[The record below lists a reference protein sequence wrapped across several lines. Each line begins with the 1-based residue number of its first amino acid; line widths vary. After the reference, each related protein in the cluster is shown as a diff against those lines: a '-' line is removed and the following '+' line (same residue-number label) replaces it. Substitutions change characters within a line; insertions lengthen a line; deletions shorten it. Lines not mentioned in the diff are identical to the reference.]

1 MKRLYD
7 MKRLYGIWAVEAV
20 IAGAFVLSSLAA
32 AVSCTAGPAPKSPAL
47 EQKDAP
53 KTYAT
58 VTKDVQVI
66 AGPVRFYRK
75 PGALYLEV
83 PTQLLDQPLG
93 FAAIRVTSAGDGAPR
108 GRQID
113 TQLVS
118 WQRRGDHLVLNKHN
132 VRFRAVPESDTERA
146 LRDTFPGSPVF
157 SAPLLPLRDAP
168 SKLVVEASGLFG
180 PDLAEIVPEA
190 ARFEVVKDGAL
201 LTQLK
206 GFSDN
211 VVARVTYRLRERKDK
226 RSDSRAERRRSPLAR
241 FAVPKRLADRRF
253 TSMVVDYHF
262 YRLAD
267 DGFVG
272 READERIGAFLL
284 PFKDY
289 SRVDDRDSLFRY
301 LAIRWDVRKAD
312 PQAQLSDPV
321 RPIVFTMD
329 RSIPKKWRPLVRQGA
344 LWWNAAFERIGIRN
358 AVQVLD
364 PPEDPN
370 WDPADIRHSVIYW
383 NYGDDLL
390 FSGFAGP
397 TLVDPRNGKVLSAA
411 VHLNAEFFSF
421 ARNRY
426 LVYAWWR
433 APGSRPAHSSMDW
446 AGADGRGETWS
457 TQRCDRSAS
466 LSSQLAFARLALQ
479 ARGQARPNDEVMERF
494 VRQAFLDLVAH
505 EIGHALGFPHN
516 WKASMVSS
524 WKSVRTG
531 EVDGATPER
540 VMSASVMDYN
550 PIYIGPS
557 GAKQGDFTLTA
568 LGPYDH
574 LAVEYVYKPLAGKA
588 AEVAE
593 KLDRIAAR
601 AEIQPGLAYDG
612 GELNAIDPTSNSDD
626 LGDDPLAFADQR
638 LSILRKEV
646 LPRLAE
652 LVLAEGRDYNL
663 LRQALDAVVFSV
675 AMDYIDISARHV
687 GGQILLRRRANS
699 QASPK
704 AGPPPIRPVPAADQ
718 RRALDVLDRHVFADG
733 AFSFPPGLLA
743 ALKADL
749 LPDWNYPGRYASDY
763 DVGARMEGLYGT
775 ALATLLDPR
784 RLARVRDNE
793 RRAAGTDKAFQ
804 LPELFERLERS
815 AFSGVA
821 SPHADRRALQRVL
834 VDHLS
839 ALVLERHRHAPA
851 EVAQLAADSLRSIR
865 TRSQRHLQAVRARG
879 YARAHWRDLAMRVD
893 RVLGAQVVVPPS
905 GSLPGTGQ

>member
-1 MKRLYD
+1 MKRI
-7 MKRLYGIWAVEAV
+7 YGIWAIEAV
-20 IAGAFVLSSLAA
+20 IIGAFVSLSLAA

-47 EQKDAP
+47 EKKDAP
-53 KTYAT
+53 KTYAS
-58 VTKDVQVI
+58 VTKDAQVV
-66 AGPVRFYRK
+66 AGLVRFYRK

-93 FAAIRVTSAGDGAPR
+93 FAALRVTSAGDGAPR
-108 GRQID
+108 GRQIE

-118 WQRRGDHLVLNKHN
+118 WQRHGDHLVLNKHN
-132 VRFRAVPESDTERA
+132 VRFRAAPDSDTERA

-157 SAPLLPLRDAP
+157 SAPLLSLPDAP
-168 SKLVVEASGLFG
+168 SKLVVDASGLFG

-190 ARFEVVKDGAL
+190 AGFEVAKDGSM
-201 LTQLK
+201 LTHIK

-211 VVARVTYRLRERKDK
+211 VVARVSHRLRERKDMA
-226 RSDSRAERRRSPLAR
+226 RDSRAQRRRNPIAR

-272 READERIGAFLL
+272 READERIGTFLL

-289 SRVDDRDSLFRY
+289 SQVDDQHSLFRY

-312 PQAQLSDPV
+312 PQAQISDPV

-329 RSIPKKWRPLVRQGA
+329 RSVPKKWRPLVREGA

-364 PPEDPN
+364 PPNDPN
-370 WDPADIRHSVIYW
+370 WDPADVRHSVIYW

-421 ARNRY
+421 AQNRY

-433 APGSRPAHSSMDW
+433 APGARSAHSGMDW
-446 AGADGRGETWS
+446 AGADGSGETWG
-457 TQRCDRSAS
+457 TQSCDRSAS

-479 ARGQARPNDEVMERF
+479 ARGAARPNDEVMERF

-524 WKSVRTG
+524 WKSVSAG
-531 EVDGATPER
+531 EVDGSTPGR
-540 VMSASVMDYN
+540 MMSASVMDYN
-550 PIYIGPS
+550 PIYIAPTKV
-557 GAKQGDFTLTA
+557 KQRDFTLTA
-568 LGPYDH
+568 LGSYDH
-574 LAVEYVYKPLAGKA
+574 LAVEYVYAPLAGNA
-588 AEVAE
+588 AQVAE
-593 KLDRIAAR
+593 KLDRIAAK
-601 AEIQPGLAYDG
+601 AEIESGLAYDG

-638 LSILRKEV
+638 LSMLRNEV
-646 LPRLAE
+646 LPRIAE

-675 AMDYIDISARHV
+675 AMDYIDMTSRHV
-687 GGQILLRRRANS
+687 GGQILLRRKANS

-704 AGPPPIRPVPAADQ
+704 GGPPPIRPVPAADQ
-718 RRALDVLDRHVFADG
+718 RRALDLLDRHLFADG
-733 AFSFPPGLLA
+733 AFSFSPKLLA
-743 ALKADL
+743 GLKADL
-749 LPDWNYPGRYASDY
+749 LPDWNYPARYASDY
-763 DVGARMEGLYGT
+763 DVGARIEGLYKT
-775 ALATLLDPR
+775 ALATLLDSR
-784 RLARVRDNE
+784 RLARARDNE
-793 RRAAGTDKAFQ
+793 RRAAGTGKPFE

-834 VDHLS
+834 VDQLS
-839 ALVLERHRHAPA
+839 ALVLERHRRAPA

-879 YARAHWRDLAMRVD
+879 YARAHWRDLVMRID
-893 RVLGAQVVVPPS
+893 RVLGAQVVIPAS
-905 GSLPGTGQ
+905 GSRPGTER